1 MAYLNSLPDLPEIVR
16 DSRLNATFHTDG
28 RDSYIVHKR
37 GGAHRRAKETQDVW
51 VHEKHLGSGGYGR
64 VDVQAKKSTH
74 PGPRQLR
81 AVKTI
86 LISDTE
92 LRSKR
97 DFYVRELEAI
107 IKFSQVRYDDL
118 FVKTYGW
125 FASEN
130 HLFIAM
136 EYCELGDLH
145 KYLKTR
151 PDRRL
156 PEDQTRDIAS
166 QMLDA
171 LSRMHEENF
180 AHRDLKPHNILVK
193 HQPPDPW
200 VVKLSDF
207 GISRRSRNEETAP
220 SPITT
225 VRGTDGFMPPEL
237 LNISGSSSKHIDF
250 YAADMWCVGETIFRI
265 LTGRPTFE
273 NTQDLYGY
281 YFKVGQFPA
290 QVLRDAQISEQA
302 IAFLSSLVVCNP
314 SERLTAKQALV
325 HPWIM
330 MAMPESPVFKF
341 SDSLAVSRSYTN
353 LFRHTLA
360 SRMQQAF
367 EEEASGSWDTQT
379 QPIDGVEDDEGLE
392 LQIPNAKPKLRV
404 PGQQPNL
411 NQPGHKVSSSLAD
424 PPSGSWSTGTLHQK
438 SQSLDNTDIGPATGL
453 QRGGF
458 LKRPNGAAPRRNRR
472 SSKDEAKAPIEQG
485 AFAQQETRLQLE
497 ANEHLRR
504 GEYEDAAWLL
514 QELSTLKSKLPGI
527 ESQPSQEEIE
537 QEKLEVVAQNLRL
550 AETKGE
556 KCRAMGYLAITLFKM
571 DMFVSAEFC
580 YLDFIK
586 REKEAL
592 SGSRVH
598 FNPCLVERDN
608 LIRLD
613 SFLIDLA
620 HTLVRQEKIEDA
632 KHVYEE
638 VIAHK
643 TELYDSAHQETIDAM
658 YELAEVLRSAN
669 RYDDAK
675 RVYEDAVRARSM
687 QLGETN
693 PLTLESKTRLQK
705 LEDMMQPRVD
715 PSTQQHL
722 QQITPKFL
730 AREPIPNPR
739 PEDAQDKETEK
750 NDEMADTSVPD
761 REQSSKEEE
770 HSLSLQTA
778 QRSSGSKE
786 PSPRETSGLS
796 KAHKANKSTNKWKKY
811 CLCGLV

>member
-28 RDSYIVHKR
+28 RQSYIVHKR

-64 VDVQAKKSTH
+64 VDVQVKESKH

-86 LISDTE
+86 LISDKE
-92 LRSKR
+92 LRSRR

-125 FASEN
+125 YASDN

-156 PEDQTRDIAS
+156 PEDQTREIAS
-166 QMLDA
+166 QVLDA
-171 LSRMHEENF
+171 LCRMHEENF
-180 AHRDLKPHNILVK
+180 AHGDLKPHNILIK
-193 HQPPDPW
+193 HRPPDPW

-207 GISRRSRNEETAP
+207 GISRRSRNEDTAP

-225 VRGTDGFMPPEL
+225 VRGTDGFMPPEM
-237 LNISGSSSKHIDF
+237 LNISGSSSTSINL
-250 YAADMWCVGETIFRI
+250 YAADMWCVGESIFRI

-290 QVLRDAQISEQA
+290 QVLRDAQVSEQA

-314 SERLTAKQALV
+314 SERLTAKQALSY
-325 HPWIM
+325 PWIM
-330 MAMPESPVFKF
+330 MAIPESPVFKF

-360 SRMQQAF
+360 SRMQLAF
-367 EEEASGSWDTQT
+367 EEEASGTWDTQT
-379 QPIDGVEDDEGLE
+379 QPIDVLEDDEGLE
-392 LQIPNAKPKLRV
+392 LQIPSAKLNVGV
-404 PGQQPNL
+404 PGQQL
-411 NQPGHKVSSSLAD
+411 DINQPIHKPTLSLAE
-424 PPSGSWSTGTLHQK
+424 PASGSWSTGTLHKK
-438 SQSLDNTDIGPATGL
+438 SQSLDPTDTGPATGL

-472 SSKDEAKAPIEQG
+472 TSKDEPKAPVDQG

-497 ANEHLRR
+497 ANEHLKK
-504 GEYEDAAWLL
+504 GQYEDAAWLL
-514 QELSTLKSKLPGI
+514 QELSILKSKLPGI
-527 ESQPSQEEIE
+527 ERQPSQEQIE
-537 QEKLEVVAQNLRL
+537 QEKLDVVAQNLRL
-550 AETKGE
+550 AETEGE

-586 REKEAL
+586 REKESL
-592 SGSRVH
+592 SGPTVQ
-598 FNPCLVERDN
+598 FNPCLVEREN

-638 VIAHK
+638 VISHK
-643 TELYDSAHQETIDAM
+643 IELYGTAHQETIDVM
-658 YELAEVLRSAN
+658 YELAEVLRS
-669 RYDDAK
+669 RDKFEDAK
-675 RVYEDAVRARSM
+675 RIYQDAVRARRTK
-687 QLGETN
+687 LGETN
-693 PLTLESKTRLQK
+693 PLTLESNTRLQK
-705 LEDMMQPRVD
+705 LEEMVGSRTD

-722 QQITPKFL
+722 QQSTPKFL
-730 AREPIPNPR
+730 ARKPIPDLR
-739 PEDAQDKETEK
+739 PEDVEDRKAEKNEELDHVPLPDKE
-750 NDEMADTSVPD
+750 
-761 REQSSKEEE
+761 RGSKEEE
-770 HSLSLQTA
+770 HSLSLETA
-778 QRSSGSKE
+778 QRSRGQKAS
-786 PSPRETSGLS
+786 PPRETAGFSGVS
-796 KAHKANKSTNKWKKY
+796 KGHKSTAKWKKY
-811 CLCGLV
+811 CLCGLA